1 MTREYYLIS
10 VNSGYPNVMELLDVY
25 IDEVLKKPSLKSVK
39 PFIYRAVNINQLI
52 KLLNVHFNVNYV
64 FKGNDIIKYY

>member
-25 IDEVLKKPSLKSVK
+25 IDEVLKNPSLKSVK

-52 KLLNVHFNVNYV
+52 KLLNVHFEVNYV

>member
-25 IDEVLKKPSLKSVK
+25 IDEILKKPSLKNVK
-39 PFIYRAVNINQLI
+39 PFIYRSVNINQLI

-64 FKGNDIIKYY
+64 FKGDNIIKYY